1 MKLSYN
7 LNLMFYFETITIMNL
22 LVVKFI
28 QNICLKKNQNNKL
41 TVYIGVKT
49 VYNNPIIKVG
59 AYI

>member
-7 LNLMFYFETITIMNL
+7 LNSMSYYEMITIMNL
-22 LVVKFI
+22 SAVKFI
-28 QNICLKKNQNNKL
+28 QSICPKKNQNNKL
-41 TVYIGVKT
+41 TVYIDMEI